1 MISISAC
8 HAEDPDSIPGGGD
21 FLRSSPLCLHLKSQG
36 ALHAKST
43 DAEKHRD
50 AKNRDAKNRMPKTRG
65 AKNRDAKNRDVRNS
79 DAKKY

>member
-1 MISISAC
+1 MVSISAC
-8 HAEDPDSIPGGGD
+8 HAEDPGSIPGGGEAFWS
-21 FLRSSPLCLHLKSQG
+21 FLLCLHLKSQG

-43 DAEKHRD
+43 DAKHRD
-50 AKNRDAKNRMPKTRG
+50 AKNRDAKNRMPKNRG